1 MVMQRTRWGAIAV
14 LTLFAASATLVRGG
28 NKKSSS
34 TPEFRT
40 SDRCVACH
48 NGMRTKA
55 GEDFSIGLD
64 WRSSIMANSSRDPY
78 WQASVRRE
86 TLDHPESSVVIQDEC
101 SHCHMPIVEYQA
113 RVQDKK
119 AEVFSHLPFNA
130 DNKDNAEALDAF
142 SCSVRPQNSKKT
154 LVPRPT
160 YSATVVIY
168 SPHHHHPRTQHAH

>member
-1 MVMQRTRWGAIAV
+1 MQKALLGSIGV

-48 NGMRTKA
+48 NGMKTKA

-78 WQASVRRE
+78 WQASVRRGAPCPPQ
-86 TLDHPESSVVIQDEC
+86 TDAFLQDVC
-101 SHCHMPIVEYQA
+101 SHCH
-113 RVQDKK
+113 
-119 AEVFSHLPFNA
+119 
-130 DNKDNAEALDAF
+130 
-142 SCSVRPQNSKKT
+142 
-154 LVPRPT
+154 
-160 YSATVVIY
+160 
-168 SPHHHHPRTQHAH
+168 

>member
-1 MVMQRTRWGAIAV
+1 MVMEKTLLGSIAV

-48 NGMRTKA
+48 NGMKTKA

-86 TLDHPESSVVIQDEC
+86 TPYPPESGGFFPDQC
-101 SHCHMPIVEYQA
+101 SPCPIPNVG
-113 RVQDKK
+113 
-119 AEVFSHLPFNA
+119 
-130 DNKDNAEALDAF
+130 
-142 SCSVRPQNSKKT
+142 
-154 LVPRPT
+154 
-160 YSATVVIY
+160 YST
-168 SPHHHHPRTQHAH
+168 